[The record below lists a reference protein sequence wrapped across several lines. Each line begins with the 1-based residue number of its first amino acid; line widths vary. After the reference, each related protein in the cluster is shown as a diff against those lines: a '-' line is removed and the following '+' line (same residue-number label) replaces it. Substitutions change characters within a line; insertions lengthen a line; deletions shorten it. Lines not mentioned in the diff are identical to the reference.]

1 MSSPPP
7 PPPPCP
13 AAACDDGWLSLSV
26 STVSGESNQKRLK
39 RGGGGGGGGV
49 GGGAVEDDGCPLH
62 DEVLL
67 LVFAEC
73 SLETDDLVR
82 CAATCRRWR
91 RLVAGDAEYICR
103 RKPPS
108 RRYVGALAV
117 GFVQQRRQENSSS
130 SSGAPPPPRFIPLP
144 SYSSRF
150 AGGGELDKVF
160 DSGLL
165 SNSRLIAS
173 RKGLL
178 VLELRRSSRAAAVR
192 LVVCNPMTGDMATL
206 PILAGKDR
214 PGHYACALIT
224 FDDHEGAP
232 DRLGFVHDPA
242 AFRLLLV
249 YKRRNFTACRSY
261 WSDTKTWDAEGKLS
275 GAKIGGRRLG
285 EMTGAVA
292 VRGSVFWLLKNLLF
306 VVRLGALKATTE
318 TFPSKWCSKLC
329 FCYGSPVQ
337 NRQLAVTPDG
347 RLCAVQVD
355 RHVTSNNT
363 VRINVISRHDGYG
376 PPTWEC
382 DNARDVEL
390 NRVLP
395 MANVRRVCL
404 RGVCERSGVVFL
416 AIGTDLYNQQP
427 DLALYA
433 LDMDKKEARKV
444 AAPPGHCRRL
454 SSSFFGYEMDRVAY
468 LASLSGGE
476 SIAS

>member
-7 PPPPCP
+7 PPPPP
-13 AAACDDGWLSLSV
+13 YPVAACGDGWLSLSV
-26 STVSGESNQKRLK
+26 STVSGESNNRLK
-39 RGGGGGGGGV
+39 RGGGGGGGRV
-49 GGGAVEDDGCPLH
+49 AGGAVEDDGCPLH

-67 LVFAEC
+67 LVFAAC

-103 RKPPS
+103 WKLPS

-117 GFVQQRRQENSSS
+117 GFLQQRRQEDSSS
-130 SSGAPPPPRFIPLP
+130 SSGAPPRFVPLP
-144 SYSSRF
+144 TYSSRF

-160 DSGLL
+160 DNGLF

-173 RKGLL
+173 RKGRL

-192 LVVCNPMTGDMATL
+192 LVVCNPMTGNMTTL

-224 FDDHEGAP
+224 ANDLEGTLDPLSLTDDS
-232 DRLGFVHDPA
+232 A

-261 WSDTKTWDAEGKLS
+261 WSETKAWGAESKLS
-275 GAKIGGRRLG
+275 GVKIGGRRLG

-306 VVRLGALKATTE
+306 VVRLGTLKATTE

-355 RHVTSNNT
+355 RHVTNNT
-363 VRINVISRHDGYG
+363 VRLNVISRHDDHG
-376 PPTWEC
+376 PPTWEL
-382 DNARDVEL
+382 DKARDVEL

-404 RGVCERSGVVFL
+404 RGVCEKSGVVFL
-416 AIGTDLYNQQP
+416 AIGADMYNQQP

-444 AAPPGHCRRL
+444 AAPPGHCRRS